1 MWFCVSGGPDVMCPD
16 RTSHKLIRHKAVN
29 EPINHEEESTTA
41 AVNEC
46 FTGCVPSQLSA
57 LQPSLGLKGR
67 WRAVCFECMCGKAVH
82 CGYFQ
87 PKSISHSMDAVC
99 FIHKLQD
106 VFSVTA
112 SSFRT
117 TGGAKASGYAA
128 GCRERQRRRRY
139 KMLTMIYIK
148 YLFKIRRRRK
158 GKTCLLNF
166 KVKDTQGGLFRN
178 LLIDGERLCRNTG
191 ARTRYSSR
199 STFTWG

>member
-1 MWFCVSGGPDVMCPD
+1 MTC
-16 RTSHKLIRHKAVN
+16 
-29 EPINHEEESTTA
+29 
-41 AVNEC
+41 
-46 FTGCVPSQLSA
+46 
-57 LQPSLGLKGR
+57 
-67 WRAVCFECMCGKAVH
+67 VCFECMCGKAVH

-148 YLFKIRRRRK
+148 YLFKIRRRRR

-166 KVKDTQGGLFRN
+166 KVKDTHCELAHRRWETLPQHRSENSLFWSFHLYLGIVTGVNNVCLTSIVLGKIELGGRMKS
-178 LLIDGERLCRNTG
+178 RQNTKFIG
-191 ARTRYSSR
+191 N
-199 STFTWG
+199 